1 MEPVRLRNVAKKVSL
16 SESRFSHLFRLECGL
31 DFSSCLLELRI
42 RAARQLLAGTD
53 LAVGEI
59 AARCGFSKATLARLA
74 NMSEVYVYQVFAGRR
89 HPTRDRLLALCV
101 GLGATLDETQVILR
115 QAAWGELYPRIERDA
130 IIAHGIVHG
139 ASLNEINN
147 SLGARGEEPLC

>member
-1 MEPVRLRNVAKKVSL
+1 MPTKTTSDLRRDMAAQPNLDAYL
-16 SESRFSHLFRLECGL
+16 NDSRPYFTDRKLKG
-31 DFSSCLLELRI
+31 LLEKLY
-42 RAARQLLAGTD
+42 
-53 LAVGEI
+53 
-59 AARCGFSKATLARLA
+59 ARCGFSKATLARLA

-89 HPTRDRLLALCV
+89 YPTRDRLLALCV
-101 GLGATLDETQVILR
+101 GLGATLDETQVVLR

-147 SLGARGEEPLC
+147 SLCARGEEPLC

>member
-1 MEPVRLRNVAKKVSL
+1 MPTKTTSDLRRDMAAQPN
-16 SESRFSHLFRLECGL
+16 L
-31 DFSSCLLELRI
+31 DAYLNDSKPYFTDRKLKDLLEKLY
-42 RAARQLLAGTD
+42 
-53 LAVGEI
+53 
-59 AARCGFSKATLARLA
+59 ARCGFSKATLARLA

-115 QAAWGELYPRIERDA
+115 QAAWGELYLRIERDA

-147 SLGARGEEPLC
+147 SLCARGEEPLC

>member
-1 MEPVRLRNVAKKVSL
+1 MQTKTTGDLRRDMLAQPDLGAYLDQN
-16 SESRFSHLFRLECGL
+16 RPYFSQLELGE
-31 DFSSCLLELRI
+31 LLEQVY
-42 RAARQLLAGTD
+42 AR
-53 LAVGEI
+53 
-59 AARCGFSKATLARLA
+59 RCSFSKAALARRS

-147 SLGARGEEPLC
+147 SLCARGEEPLR

>member
-1 MEPVRLRNVAKKVSL
+1 MPTKTTSDLRQDMAAQPNLDAYL
-16 SESRFSHLFRLECGL
+16 NDSRRYFTDRKLKG
-31 DFSSCLLELRI
+31 LLEKLY
-42 RAARQLLAGTD
+42 
-53 LAVGEI
+53 
-59 AARCGFSKATLARLA
+59 ARCGFSKATLARLA

-147 SLGARGEEPLC
+147 SLCARGEEPLC

>member
-1 MEPVRLRNVAKKVSL
+1 MPTKTTSDLRRDMAAQPNLDAYL
-16 SESRFSHLFRLECGL
+16 NDSRPYFTDRKLKG
-31 DFSSCLLELRI
+31 LLEKLY
-42 RAARQLLAGTD
+42 
-53 LAVGEI
+53 
-59 AARCGFSKATLARLA
+59 ARCGFSKATLARLV

-147 SLGARGEEPLC
+147 SLCARGEEPLC

>member
-1 MEPVRLRNVAKKVSL
+1 MPTKTTSDLRRDMAAQPNLDAYL
-16 SESRFSHLFRLECGL
+16 NDSRPYFTDRKLKG
-31 DFSSCLLELRI
+31 LLEKLY
-42 RAARQLLAGTD
+42 
-53 LAVGEI
+53 
-59 AARCGFSKATLARLA
+59 ARCGFSKATLARLA

-101 GLGATLDETQVILR
+101 GLGATLDETQVVLR

-139 ASLNEINN
+139 APLNEINN
-147 SLGARGEEPLC
+147 SLCARGEEPLC

>member
-1 MEPVRLRNVAKKVSL
+1 MLPKTTSDLRREMFSQPDLDAYLEQNQPF
-16 SESRFSHLFRLECGL
+16 FSHS
-31 DFSSCLLELRI
+31 DVKDLLE
-42 RAARQLLAGTD
+42 AVHARHP
-53 LAVGEI
+53 V
-59 AARCGFSKATLARLA
+59 SKTVLARRA
-74 NMSEVYVYQVFAGRR
+74 NMSEVYVYQVFAGWR

-101 GLGATLDETQVILR
+101 GLGATLDETQVVLR

-147 SLGARGEEPLC
+147 SLCARGEEPLC

>member
-1 MEPVRLRNVAKKVSL
+1 MPTKTTSDLRRDMAAQPNLDAYL
-16 SESRFSHLFRLECGL
+16 NDSRPYFTDRKLKG
-31 DFSSCLLELRI
+31 LLEKLY
-42 RAARQLLAGTD
+42 
-53 LAVGEI
+53 
-59 AARCGFSKATLARLA
+59 ARCGFPKATLARLA

-115 QAAWGELYPRIERDA
+115 QAAWGELYPRIDRDA
-130 IIAHGIVHG
+130 SIANGIVDG

-147 SLGARGEEPLC
+147 SLCARGEEPLC